1 MLRKICLLIVIGSLI
16 QVHAQVNEIGITGGL
31 MYYIGDL
38 NPTRHYPKGTKPAV
52 GIVFRHNINDRYAIR
67 LQGLYGTLQAS
78 DSNSPDSLQQL
89 RNLSFRSRLFE
100 AAVLFEINFF
110 KYRDKGKEGKF
121 WTPFI
126 FGGLAYFRADPQ
138 AQLGDTWIRL
148 QPLGTEG
155 QGTTVA
161 DRDIYKIDQI
171 AIPFGAGLKANVG
184 RFDFQ
189 LEWGLRRTWTD
200 YIDDVSGKYVDNGLL
215 EFENGPIAAIYA
227 DRSGLPQAGISNTG
241 RARGDTNTR
250 DWYQYTGFSITYILS
265 RFSDCDEQYNW
276 MRRRN

>member
-161 DRDIYKIDQI
+161 DRDIYKIDRI
-171 AIPFGAGLKANVG
+171 AIPFGAGLKANGPVRLPVG
-184 RFDFQ
+184 MGTTSHLD
-189 LEWGLRRTWTD
+189 GLYRRCER
-200 YIDDVSGKYVDNGLL
+200 KYVDNGLL

-227 DRSGLPQAGISNTG
+227 DRSGLPQAGISNAG

>member
-1 MLRKICLLIVIGSLI
+1 
-16 QVHAQVNEIGITGGL
+16 

-171 AIPFGAGLKANVG
+171 AVRCRIEGQCGPVRLPVGMGTTSHLDGLY
-184 RFDFQ
+184 
-189 LEWGLRRTWTD
+189 RRCERE
-200 YIDDVSGKYVDNGLL
+200 I
-215 EFENGPIAAIYA
+215 
-227 DRSGLPQAGISNTG
+227 
-241 RARGDTNTR
+241 RG
-250 DWYQYTGFSITYILS
+250 
-265 RFSDCDEQYNW
+265 
-276 MRRRN
+276 